1 MSRYASLPRIDCAA
15 LLATLDASDGAE
27 TELLGWEDYTAWLEA
42 QVRALAAHHTQFTR
56 EDVDLL
62 RAFTATDDTR
72 LPQNWLGAGRTLIA
86 KLDAMLPPKPPE
98 KRNG

>member
-1 MSRYASLPRIDCAA
+1 MSRYVAKPRIDCAK
-15 LLATLDASDGAE
+15 LLATIDASDSPDY
-27 TELLGWEDYTAWLEA
+27 EDHVAWLEA
-42 QVRALAAHHTQFTR
+42 QVRALAAHHMQFTR

-86 KLDAMLPPKPPE
+86 KLDAMLPPKLPE
-98 KRNG
+98 KTNA